1 MRKVIGAINMTLDG
15 IGDHTASQPGEEIH
29 QHYTDLLNEAGVI
42 LYGRTTFQ
50 LMGFWKTFLENP
62 SDVKSMNDF
71 ALAMDKVPKVVFS
84 RSLQTNNNG
93 ELNWHSARLSRKP
106 LEEEV
111 EELRTQPG
119 NDIYVGSRS
128 LILQLIDVNFLD
140 ELQLCIHPI
149 IAGSGSYLFDGI
161 NHRRTLRLL
170 KTKAFRDGA
179 IILFYEPAD
188 RGSSP

>member
-1 MRKVIGAINMTLDG
+1 
-15 IGDHTASQPGEEIH
+15 
-29 QHYTDLLNEAGVI
+29 
-42 LYGRTTFQ
+42 
-50 LMGFWKTFLENP
+50 MGFWKTFLENP

-188 RGSSP
+188 RGSNP